1 MLDHDLDELR
11 AAKQRI
17 GVAYAKARDVTGA
30 RMRTLDGMLA
40 DAMRLCVGSM
50 PATQAK
56 ILASYAARFER
67 MAERRS
73 PAGRRGTRGAR
84 ERWRRSWARGSP
96 LPVKRPRPSAR
107 PYRAPS
113 RLPGRPV
120 TRSPCPRPRRQECWQ
135 REPARCRRP
144 RAVGRASPR

>member
-84 ERWRRSWARGSP
+84 HARR
-96 LPVKRPRPSAR
+96 
-107 PYRAPS
+107 
-113 RLPGRPV
+113 
-120 TRSPCPRPRRQECWQ
+120 T
-135 REPARCRRP
+135 CR
-144 RAVGRASPR
+144 VGRATTAWSSMKAGAARWPSLRSTVCR